1 MSLES
6 RRKVTWIDPRIGVAQ
21 TRKTNLSR
29 AQQRRIKARRKIDAR
44 LAGEEDEDKRDN
56 ERWKVDMQYY
66 ERHLRTLKTTFQ
78 REVNNN
84 PHQYLEN
91 LYQELVLW
99 KNAERPAISPL
110 DHPLVVLQSLDNT
123 SKKISQ
129 EIRFTMGHVP
139 LMEKFCT
146 FNAVVLHTYGCVSDF
161 QIALYEE
168 DLISDNETVKKY
180 STLEERYGMQRLKM
194 FGGAL
199 QWKYDAAGL

>member
-1 MSLES
+1 MSPES

-21 TRKTNLSR
+21 TRKTNLAR

-56 ERWKVDMQYY
+56 ERWKVDMRYY
-66 ERHLRTLKTTFQ
+66 ECHLRTLRTTFQ

-91 LYQELVLW
+91 IYQELVLW

-110 DHPLVVLQSLDNT
+110 DHPFVVLQSLVNA

-129 EIRFTMGHVP
+129 DIRFTMGHVP

-146 FNAVVLHTYGCVSDF
+146 FHAVVLHTYGCVSDF
-161 QIALYEE
+161 QIALSEE
-168 DLISDNETVKKY
+168 DMISDDETAKNY
-180 STLEERYGMQRLKM
+180 LTLEERYGMRRLKM
-194 FGGAL
+194 FDGAL